1 MWAVVWVLLPSSEPT
16 SGPSANTGIA
26 HTDTAREAARS
37 RAAAFFV
44 NFIILI
50 RQWGPQ
56 LTVSL
61 GFAYSFHTI
70 WFVDPQFSSF
80 FIVNTACLAHRKG
93 AQPTVSV
100 SFTMPLLVLVVRSEQ

>member
-1 MWAVVWVLLPSSEPT
+1 MTVCEPILW
-16 SGPSANTGIA
+16 SAANTGVA
-26 HTDTAREAARS
+26 HMDTAREAARS
-37 RAAAFFV
+37 MAAAFFV

-50 RQWGPQ
+50 WQWGPQ

-70 WFVDPQFSSF
+70 WFVDPQFSF
-80 FIVNTACLAHRKG
+80 FIVNTAGFAHRKG

-100 SFTMPLLVLVVRSEQ
+100 SFTMPLLVLVVRSER